1 MGRHKLSSLCTCP
14 YPPPVP
20 PHLADGSSKHQ
31 GPVRQPGTAR
41 EHEGIGSQAIERQ
54 YIEHVHQHLR
64 THSQQDEQLPQ
75 MGLLRPPQV
84 GAPGRIWPVSD
95 PTQDGGSL
103 YIPPCANCTSIS
115 FSYPPPHRH
124 TEPFHFILGHS
135 DQRRNG
141 HVLQTWPIR
150 ACLSLVLKLWGNKGS
165 HSSGVA
171 K

>member
-1 MGRHKLSSLCTCP
+1 MHLRLPLT
-14 YPPPVP
+14 PVP

-41 EHEGIGSQAIERQ
+41 EHEGIGSQAVERQ
-54 YIEHVHQHLR
+54 YIEHVHQHLG

-95 PTQDGGSL
+95 PTQNGGSL

-124 TEPFHFILGHS
+124 TEPRTLFLATVISDAMGMCFKLGPS
-135 DQRRNG
+135 E
-141 HVLQTWPIR
+141 P
-150 ACLSLVLKLWGNKGS
+150 A
-165 HSSGVA
+165 
-171 K
+171 